1 MISISSFKW
10 KLLQDSPK
18 TFFVM
23 FTTCTFPSLSSSL
36 TNVAKFLMS
45 TRSSSLE
52 FNHVSLFL
60 CFLNFFES
68 YKTKY
73 MMAYIIIVLDK
84 ISYNY
89 YQEIVNE
96 NWKKKK
102 LYLDG
107 MSSKADHL
115 GRPQNLIPKSLSNS
129 CNLVRNRHKKW
140 CIWLI
145 RSIHNNQEVDTTFKY
160 NCASYNYIFLCP

>member
-1 MISISSFKW
+1 MISISSFMW

-23 FTTCTFPSLSSSL
+23 FTAWTFPSLSSSL

-96 NWKKKK
+96 NWKKN
-102 LYLDG
+102 YTWMG
-107 MSSKADHL
+107 WV
-115 GRPQNLIPKSLSNS
+115 
-129 CNLVRNRHKKW
+129 VRLTIWAGHKTW
-140 CIWLI
+140 YPRASPIVVIWLGI
-145 RSIHNNQEVDTTFKY
+145 CTRSGAFG
-160 NCASYNYIFLCP
+160 S